1 MLQDSLNALI
11 NSDVNLAIDVWKR
24 DDIVDELC
32 DRIIVELRGMMTA
45 DGSIV
50 PKALPLLI
58 IAIQIERIADHATNL
73 AESVMFIATGKRVVT
88 L

>member
-1 MLQDSLNALI
+1 MI
-11 NSDVNLAIDVWKR
+11 
-24 DDIVDELC
+24 
-32 DRIIVELRGMMTA
+32 TA
-45 DGSIV
+45 DGTIV

-73 AESVMFIATGKRVVT
+73 AESVMFIATGNRVVT